1 MCVVFSV
8 SLCVRELSAG
18 VGGGGGGGAVLQ
30 AAPINCGFISVL
42 PLPHEGH

>member
-18 VGGGGGGGAVLQ
+18 GGRGGGGAVRQ
-30 AAPINCGFISVL
+30 AAPINYGFISVL
-42 PLPHEGH
+42 LLLHEGGH

>member
-8 SLCVRELSAG
+8 SLCVRELSA
-18 VGGGGGGGAVLQ
+18 GGGGGGAVLQ

-42 PLPHEGH
+42 LLLHEGHW